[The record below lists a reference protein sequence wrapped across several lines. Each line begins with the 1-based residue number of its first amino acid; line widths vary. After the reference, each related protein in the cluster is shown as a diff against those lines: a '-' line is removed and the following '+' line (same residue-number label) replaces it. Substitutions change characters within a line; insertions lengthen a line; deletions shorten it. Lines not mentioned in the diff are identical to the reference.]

1 MRWRSPCVPAATS
14 RVVGLSVLV
23 PDPQS
28 GTVVGKTDP
37 NVTIGRWIVS
47 DRNLL
52 SMRCSHQAQD
62 GEVKV
67 CQLP

>member
-1 MRWRSPCVPAATS
+1 MRWCSPCVPAAPG
-14 RVVGLSVLV
+14 RVVVLSVIV

-28 GTVVGKTDP
+28 GTVAGKADFY
-37 NVTIGRWIVS
+37 VTIGRWIVS